1 MYKLTFAILL
11 TLGAPTVFAQ
21 KPLDT
26 FRLYF
31 DLDVATLSPNIE
43 KKIDLLIYNDKIING
58 SSVMIV
64 GYADFLGSEGYNKNL
79 SMERAR
85 NVKKYLVTYGIDSN
99 YVKLVEGKGKVNRDG
114 HTDPSGYPTD
124 RRVDIVVN
132 NRTKK
137 LVTDNSK
144 MPIKPR
150 KDSAK
155 GIVMKTTNVD
165 EIKNLKP
172 GATLL
177 LKNVYFP
184 PDRHVIKPESKET
197 LEKLFNVLREH
208 PNLKIS
214 IEGHV
219 CCIKNATDAKDI
231 DTDEPTLSVN
241 RARAIYY
248 YLISRGID
256 STRLKFAG
264 FGRRRPV
271 IEDEQNEWDAEQNRR
286 VEVRVL
292 ENK

>member
-1 MYKLTFAILL
+1 MYKILFAILL
-11 TLGAPTVFAQ
+11 SLGTTASYAQ

-31 DLDVATLSPNIE
+31 DLDVATLGPNIE

-64 GYADFLGSEGYNKNL
+64 GYADFLGSEGYNKSL

-99 YVKLVEGKGKVNRDG
+99 YVKLVEGKGEVTR
-114 HTDPSGYPTD
+114 HSETDPEGYPTD

-137 LVTDNSK
+137 LVTETSK

-155 GIVMKTTNVD
+155 GVAIKTTNVT

-197 LEKLFNVLREH
+197 LEKLYTVLH
-208 PNLKIS
+208 DYPNLKIS

-219 CCIKNATDAKDI
+219 CCIKDAI
-231 DTDEPTLSVN
+231 DAWDVDTYEQSLSVN
-241 RARAIYY
+241 RAKAIYH

-256 STRLKFAG
+256 SSRLKYAG

-271 IEDEQNEWDAEQNRR
+271 IENEQNEWDAEQNRR
-286 VEVRVL
+286 VEVRVI

>member
-1 MYKLTFAILL
+1 MRKGLLAILL
-11 TLGAPTVFAQ
+11 TIMSSVSFAQ
-21 KPLDT
+21 KAMDT
-26 FRLYF
+26 FSLYF
-31 DLDVATLSPNIE
+31 DLDVATLGPVIE
-43 KKIDLLIYNDKIING
+43 RKIDLLIYNDKIING

-79 SMERAR
+79 SRERAK
-85 NVKKYLVTYGIDSN
+85 NVKSYLIKYGIDSN

-132 NRTKK
+132 NRTERLLTHYGKK
-137 LVTDNSK
+137 S
-144 MPIKPR
+144 R
-150 KDSAK
+150 HDSGKKSSGSAA
-155 GIVMKTTNVD
+155 GVD
-165 EIKNLKP
+165 EIKNMKP
-172 GATLL
+172 GATLK

-197 LEKLFNVLREH
+197 LEKLFLALRDY

-219 CCIKNATDAKDI
+219 CCIKDAI
-231 DTDEPTLSVN
+231 DAWDVDTYEQTLSVN
-241 RARAIYY
+241 RAKAIYQ
-248 YLISRGID
+248 YLVTRGID
-256 STRLKFAG
+256 SSRLKYAG

-271 IEDEQNEWDAEQNRR
+271 IADEQSEWDAEQNRR
-286 VEVRVL
+286 VEVRIL

>member
-1 MYKLTFAILL
+1 MYKLLPAILL
-11 TLGAPTVFAQ
+11 TLGTATSFAQ

-31 DLDVATLSPNIE
+31 ELDVAALSPSIE

-64 GYADFLGSEGYNKNL
+64 GYADFLGSEGYNKSL

-132 NRTKK
+132 NRTKR
-137 LVTDNSK
+137 LVTETSK
-144 MPIKPR
+144 MPVKPR
-150 KDSAK
+150 KDSARS
-155 GIVMKTTNVD
+155 ISIRTTNVND
-165 EIKNLKP
+165 IKNLKP

-197 LEKLFNVLREH
+197 LEKLYTALH
-208 PNLKIS
+208 DYPNLRIS

-219 CCIKNATDAKDI
+219 CCIKDAIDAWDI
-231 DTDEPTLSVN
+231 DTYEQSLSVN
-241 RARAIYY
+241 RAKAIYN
-248 YLISRGID
+248 YLVSRGID
-256 STRLKFAG
+256 SNRLKYAG

-271 IEDEQNEWDAEQNRR
+271 IADEKSEWDAEQNRR
-286 VEVRVL
+286 VEVRVI

>member
-1 MYKLTFAILL
+1 MKKILAVILFAI
-11 TLGAPTVFAQ
+11 TTIPAIAQ

-31 DLDVATLSPNIE
+31 DLNVATLSANIE

-64 GYADFLGSEGYNKNL
+64 GYADFLGSEGYNKSL
-79 SMERAR
+79 SMERAK
-85 NVKKYLVTYGIDSN
+85 NVKKYLVTYGIDSH
-99 YVKLVEGKGKVNRDG
+99 YVKLVEGKGKVDRKRQ
-114 HTDPSGYPTD
+114 TDPEGYPTD

-132 NRTKK
+132 NKTKK
-137 LVTDNSK
+137 LAPATSK
-144 MPIKPR
+144 MPIKPGR
-150 KDSAK
+150 DTAK
-155 GIVMKTTNVD
+155 KIRFTGNVD
-165 EIKNLKP
+165 EIRNLKP

-197 LEKLFNVLREH
+197 LEKLYNVLH
-208 PNLKIS
+208 SYPNLKIS

-219 CCIKNATDAKDI
+219 CCIKDAADAWDI
-231 DTDEPTLSVN
+231 DTYEQTLSVN
-241 RARAIYY
+241 RARAIYN
-248 YLISRGID
+248 YLIGKGID
-256 STRLKFAG
+256 SVRLKYAG

-271 IEDEQNEWDAEQNRR
+271 VADEQNEWDAEQNRR